1 MQPPSMP
8 PPARGFAVVDVEAS
22 GRSPWRHRVVEVG
35 VVLLDY
41 PLLRVEA
48 EFSTLVDPGG
58 PVGPTSVHRITQEH
72 VAGAPNFREI
82 APHLSD
88 LLRGRIL
95 VGHHVTCD
103 LGFLVREFAR
113 IGVAVPDA
121 PTLCTMAL
129 AGRVLGDQ
137 LPGRSLG
144 ACTAAFGLPDFPAH
158 TALGDAR
165 ATARL
170 LRCCLGTPA
179 GGVEPVRAMI
189 EGAQRAVWPKLR
201 RRSAAVHTQ
210 NRSVLPAALPAAP
223 PTAPVTPGAYAV
235 PCAVPYGVP
244 APGPA
249 ARREWA

>member
-1 MQPPSMP
+1 
-8 PPARGFAVVDVEAS
+8 VDVEAS

-48 EFSTLVDPGG
+48 EFSTLIDPGG
-58 PVGPTSVHRITQEH
+58 PVGPTAVHRIAQEQ
-72 VAGAPNFREI
+72 VVGAPHFREI

-95 VGHHVTCD
+95 VGHHVRCD
-103 LGFLVREFAR
+103 QGFLVREFAR
-113 IGVAVPDA
+113 IGVAVPEM

-129 AGRVLGDQ
+129 TERVLGAH

-158 TALGDAR
+158 TALGDAH

-179 GGVEPVRAMI
+179 GGVEPVRAMV
-189 EGAQRAVWPKLR
+189 EGAQRTVWPKLR
-201 RRSAAVHTQ
+201 RRAEVLHTQ
-210 NRSVLPAALPAAP
+210 NRSAAVSSSASQ
-223 PTAPVTPGAYAV
+223 VSAYAV
-235 PCAVPYGVP
+235 PCGVPYGVP
-244 APGPA
+244 AQGPA
-249 ARREWA
+249 ARGEWA